1 MIMKKV
7 LFSFLVLIF
16 ATTSMAQNQEI
27 GLVVGG
33 LNGLSYKKHMTENFA
48 IQTDLAVGFQ
58 RTDFG
63 IIGDGDFIPLHVDM
77 FDFMLNPNFLYH
89 KDLKYGIYAE
99 FGGGVSAGLMQTL
112 HTIKPA
118 TLGKFGINAFA
129 GVGYKM
135 DNLPLAFGLDFRPG
149 YAMSINVPMEL
160 LLNQFDWHLAASVRY
175 CF

>member
-1 MIMKKV
+1 MKK
-7 LFSFLVLIF
+7 LFFSLVALIF
-16 ATTSMAQNQEI
+16 ATASMAQNHEI

-33 LNGLSYKKHMTENFA
+33 LNGLSYKQHMTKNFA
-48 IQTDLAVGFQ
+48 IQADLAVGFQ
-58 RTDFG
+58 STQLG
-63 IIGDGDFIPLHVDM
+63 IMGDGDYIPLQADI

-112 HTIKPA
+112 HTINPA
-118 TLGKFGINAFA
+118 TLGKFGINAMA
-129 GVGYKM
+129 AVGYKM
-135 DNLPLAFGLDFRPG
+135 DKLPLAFGLDFRPG

>member
-1 MIMKKV
+1 MKKV

-58 RTDFG
+58 STQLG
-63 IIGDGDFIPLHVDM
+63 IMGDGDYIPLRADI
-77 FDFMLNPNFLYH
+77 FDFILNPNFLYH
-89 KDLKYGIYAE
+89 MDLKYGIYAE
-99 FGGGVSAGLMQTL
+99 LGGGVSAGLMQTL
-112 HTIKPA
+112 HTVNPA
-118 TLGKFGINAFA
+118 TFGKFGINAMV

-135 DNLPLAFGLDFRPG
+135 DKLPLAFGLDFRPG

-160 LLNQFDWHLAASVRY
+160 LLNQLDWHLAASVRY